1 MTVRT
6 VRFSTGFVPQKQ
18 PQRRVPPI
26 LEARKIVCYPENCEH
41 VPQVEL
47 FPMRQFVKTI
57 LLSTCALIAFGG
69 IALTAQQKVAI
80 IDVQRAILETAEI
93 KKAQADLE
101 AKYKPRQDEFD
112 AAQKEMA
119 ALQNQLDSQAAS
131 LTPAQGAEL
140 QGKLQMAQRRAQRMQ
155 EDLQASIGRDRD
167 AILGQ
172 VGQRMQAVV
181 TKIASAKDLDV
192 LIDVSNAVYFK
203 PALDI
208 TTEAVTAYDQA
219 HPAS

>member
-1 MTVRT
+1 M
-6 VRFSTGFVPQKQ
+6 
-18 PQRRVPPI
+18 
-26 LEARKIVCYPENCEH
+26 N
-41 VPQVEL
+41 
-47 FPMRQFVKTI
+47 QFVKT
-57 LLSTCALIAFGG
+57 LFLSACALVAFGG
-69 IALTAQQKVAI
+69 MTLSAQQKVAI

-101 AKYKPRQDEFD
+101 AKFKPRQDEFE

-119 ALQNQLDSQAAS
+119 AIQHQLDSQAAT
-131 LTPAQGAEL
+131 LTPAQGADL
-140 QGKLQMAQRRAQRMQ
+140 QGKLQLTERRVQRMQ
-155 EDLQASIGRDRD
+155 EDLQADVGRDRD

-172 VGQRMQAVV
+172 VGQRMQALV
-181 TKIASAKDLDV
+181 TKMAQEKDLDV

-208 TTEAVTAYDQA
+208 TAEVVAAYDKA

>member
-1 MTVRT
+1 
-6 VRFSTGFVPQKQ
+6 
-18 PQRRVPPI
+18 
-26 LEARKIVCYPENCEH
+26 
-41 VPQVEL
+41 
-47 FPMRQFVKTI
+47 MRQFVKTI

-69 IALTAQQKVAI
+69 IALKAQQKVAI
-80 IDVQRAILETAEI
+80 IDVQRAILETSEI

-101 AKYKPRQDEFD
+101 AKYKPRQDEFE

-119 ALQNQLDSQAAS
+119 ALQNQLDSQAAT
-131 LTPAQGAEL
+131 LTPAQAADL
-140 QGKLQMAQRRAQRMQ
+140 QGKLQLSQRRVQRMQ

-167 AILGQ
+167 AILNQ

-181 TKIASAKDLDV
+181 TKIASEKDLDV

-208 TTEAVTAYDQA
+208 TTEAVAAYDKA

>member
-1 MTVRT
+1 
-6 VRFSTGFVPQKQ
+6 
-18 PQRRVPPI
+18 
-26 LEARKIVCYPENCEH
+26 
-41 VPQVEL
+41 
-47 FPMRQFVKTI
+47 MRQFVKTI

-80 IDVQRAILETAEI
+80 IDVQRAILETSEI

-208 TTEAVTAYDQA
+208 TTEAVTAYDKA